1 MFGKKKKKKALNE
14 QNETSQDMMPEQE
27 SAQEKP
33 KGKPKKQKKGFS
45 LFGSSK
51 RSKGPIRLTDAM
63 QLEESVASSSVDVLD
78 GIVTDHIPSAVR
90 FIEGD
95 GYVIVALTNA
105 MLSGSTLDVKS
116 EEFGSFAE
124 GLRNETI
131 ESITLPRDIEDG
143 VIGLIPTLDTLQA
156 LEEFEF
162 LDHVQYQY
170 ALVPEDITDDQGIIL
185 LDTTVSFNELLAT
198 ANDFNLTYQLS
209 GSHVDVVSTEGLD
222 GTDVEESFESFD
234 SAEQDF
240 TIDEHP
246 EDVAFDEVEEEPSHI
261 LPPHPMDDEPVE
273 DIPTYTLSDLDDL
286 DDLDGVDDVDT
297 MDDGMDVADDMT
309 FDTESTDTTF
319 TDATYGSTDLT
330 EDEAAERQKQVVFQ
344 ISNSELGIELTT
356 EKFDD
361 YFANQP
367 IVNFEI
373 VDDQGNELQRTLNE
387 MRRDA
392 NSELERMRHDGI
404 QSLRQKFISALRQT
418 HDLVTSEL
426 DYREADTRYFD
437 AFMRV
442 EERYQQTLN
451 RRFEIE
457 SERTREAKADFEERK
472 AAYVED
478 AKRAAEAT
486 FQRIYGDEHRRAV
499 QNIPMLV
506 SEEIEAEREASRA
519 EIYADRRMV
528 ASNMFERVIT
538 TLLAELTQN
547 FNMLAEQELSVY
559 DGFRQNM
566 EIYLRKHYSDEVLR
580 AKAEAEKL
588 RQMHEAERVREE
600 YDQMLITKT
609 RMLEEQEATYR
620 EKLDKLD
627 LEHRQQL
634 EEMRKET
641 ERLIERERKDNDTLR
656 ESVRQANQSNE
667 IIIQQKDKE
676 IEHRMKTLENMLEAK
691 DAEIRYVTER
701 SARSERPMKF
711 ITGSIGA
718 VALVVGILFGFLFG
732 ASNTA
737 KQVTVDTP
745 TTQQANQSNQT
756 QSNTST
762 TDGTNSTDSAQ

>member
-14 QNETSQDMMPEQE
+14 QNETSQDTMPEQE
-27 SAQEKP
+27 SVQEKP
-33 KGKPKKQKKGFS
+33 KEKPKKQKKGFS

-51 RSKGPIRLTDAM
+51 RSKSPIRLTDAM
-63 QLEESVASSSVDVLD
+63 QLEESVASSSVDVL
-78 GIVTDHIPSAVR
+78 GSIVTDHVPSAVR

-95 GYVIVALTNA
+95 GYVIVALTNT

-170 ALVPEDITDDQGIIL
+170 ALVPKDITDDQGIIL
-185 LDTTVSFNELLAT
+185 LDTTVSFDELLAT

-209 GSHVDVVSTEGLD
+209 GAHVDVVSLEGLD
-222 GTDVEESFESFD
+222 RDDAEESFESFD

-246 EDVAFDEVEEEPSHI
+246 DDAVFDEVEEEPPHL
-261 LPPHPMDDEPVE
+261 LPPSQMDDAPVE
-273 DIPTYTLSDLDDL
+273 FIPTYTLSDSDD
-286 DDLDGVDDVDT
+286 VDDVDN
-297 MDDGMDVADDMT
+297 MDDDMDVADGMA
-309 FDTESTDTTF
+309 FDTEPTDTTF

-344 ISNSELGIELTT
+344 ISNPELGIELTT

-499 QNIPMLV
+499 QNISLLV

-667 IIIQQKDKE
+667 IIIEQKDKE

-691 DAEIRYVTER
+691 DAEIRYVAER

-745 TTQQANQSNQT
+745 TTQQANQTNQT